1 MSEGRIIAAKRDE
14 RELTPDEI
22 AFFINGFT
30 RGDIP
35 DYQMAAF
42 AMAVCC
48 RGMTARETA
57 ALTDAMLRSGV
68 TLEWPEDGRPRVDK
82 HSTGGIGD
90 KVSLVLAPLLACCD
104 VVVPMIS
111 GRGLG
116 ATGGTL
122 DKLESIPGFRTDL
135 DLEDL
140 QRIAGEVGC
149 VICGATS
156 ELAPADR
163 KLYALRDVTGTVPS
177 LPLITS
183 SIMSKKLAEG
193 LDALALDV
201 KFSSGAFMKSHDR
214 AVELAQAMVDVG
226 SSMGVRT
233 SALLTDM
240 SQPLGR
246 AIGNAIE
253 VNEAVAALQGD
264 GPDDLRELTLA
275 LGAELLLAVGRATSA
290 DDAVRL
296 QHEQFDSG
304 RACEKLREMAAAQG
318 GDIDAPRAIAPR
330 HVLTAERAGYVE
342 IVDAEQFGWAV
353 IELGGGRRVQWDVI
367 DHSVGLECLV
377 KTGDR
382 VDAGQPLLHVF
393 ANADGV
399 ARVRPL
405 IDRALRIGDERPAA
419 PKLIES
425 SLRS

>member
-1 MSEGRIIAAKRDE
+1 MNAVNLIAAKRDGH
-14 RELTPDEI
+14 ELSPAEV
-22 AFFINGFT
+22 AFLINSFT
-30 RGDIP
+30 RGEVP

-48 RGMTARETA
+48 RGMTPRETA
-57 ALTDAMLRSGV
+57 ALTDVMLRSGV
-68 TLEWPEDGRPRVDK
+68 TLVWPDDGRPRVDK

-90 KVSLVLAPLLACCD
+90 KVSLILAPLLACCD

-122 DKLESIPGFRTDL
+122 DKLDSIPGFRTDL
-135 DLEDL
+135 DLDEL
-140 QRIAGEVGC
+140 RRIAGEVGC

-193 LDALALDV
+193 LDALVLDV

-214 AVELAQAMVDVG
+214 ARELAQAMVDVG
-226 SSMGVRT
+226 TSMGVKT

-246 AIGNAIE
+246 AIGNALE
-253 VNEAVAALQGD
+253 VNEAVATLQGD
-264 GPDDLRELTLA
+264 GPDDLRDLTLA
-275 LGAELLLAVGRATSA
+275 LGAELLVAVDRAASA

-296 QHEQFDSG
+296 QQAQIDSG
-304 RACEKLREMAAAQG
+304 RAYAKLRELVTAQG
-318 GDIDAPRAIAPR
+318 GDVDAPRAIAPR
-330 HVLTAERAGYVE
+330 HVLTSERAGYVE

-353 IELGGGRRVQWDVI
+353 IELGGGRRMQGDAI
-367 DHSVGLECLV
+367 DHTVGLECLV

-382 VDAGQPLLHVF
+382 VDAGQPLVHVF
-393 ANADGV
+393 ANEDGV
-399 ARVRPL
+399 ERVRPL
-405 IDRALRIGDERPAA
+405 IDRALRVIDERPAA
-419 PKLIES
+419 PGLIETC
-425 SLRS
+425 LRS

>member
-1 MSEGRIIAAKRDE
+1 MNATTLIAAKRDGH
-14 RELTPDEI
+14 ELSRAEI
-22 AFFINGFT
+22 AFLINGFT
-30 RGDIP
+30 RSEVP

-68 TLEWPEDGRPRVDK
+68 TLAWPDDGRPRVDK

-90 KVSLVLAPLLACCD
+90 KVSLVLAPILACSD
-104 VVVPMIS
+104 LVVPMIS

-122 DKLESIPGFRTDL
+122 DKLESISGFRTDL
-135 DLEDL
+135 DLDEL
-140 QRIAGEVGC
+140 QRIASEVGC

-193 LDALALDV
+193 LDALVLDV

-226 SSMGVRT
+226 TSMGVKT

-246 AIGNAIE
+246 AIGNALE
-253 VNEAVAALQGD
+253 VNEAVETLQGD

-275 LGAELLLAVGRATSA
+275 LGAELLVAVDRAASRE
-290 DDAVRL
+290 DAVRI
-296 QHEQFDSG
+296 QQGQIDSG
-304 RACEKLREMAAAQG
+304 RAYAKFREMVTAQG
-318 GDIDAPRAIAPR
+318 GDVDAPRAIAPR

-342 IVDAEQFGWAV
+342 IIDAEQFGWAV
-353 IELGGGRRVQWDVI
+353 IELGGGRRAQADVI
-367 DHSVGLECLV
+367 DHTVGLECLV

-382 VDAGQPLLHVF
+382 VDTGQPLVHVY

-399 ARVRPL
+399 ERVRPL
-405 IDRALRIGDERPAA
+405 IDRALRVIDERPAA
-419 PKLIES
+419 PGLIETC
-425 SLRS
+425 LRS

>member
-1 MSEGRIIAAKRDE
+1 MNSVKLIAAKRDGH
-14 RELTPDEI
+14 ELSPAEI

-30 RGDIP
+30 RGEIP
-35 DYQMAAF
+35 DYQMAAL
-42 AMAVCC
+42 AMAVCW
-48 RGMTARETA
+48 RGMTPLETA

-68 TLEWPEDGRPRVDK
+68 TLAWPDDGRPRVDK

-104 VVVPMIS
+104 LVVPMIS

-135 DLEDL
+135 ELDEL
-140 QRIAGEVGC
+140 QRIAGTVGC
-149 VICGATS
+149 VICAATS

-193 LDALALDV
+193 LEALVLDV

-214 AVELAQAMVDVG
+214 AMELARAMVDVG
-226 SSMGVRT
+226 TSMGVKT

-246 AIGNAIE
+246 AIGNALE
-253 VNEAVAALQGD
+253 VNEAVATLQGH

-275 LGAELLLAVGRATSA
+275 LGAELLVTVGRAASEA
-290 DDAVRL
+290 DALRL
-296 QHEQFDSG
+296 QQAQIDSG
-304 RACEKLREMAAAQG
+304 RAYAKFREMASAQG
-318 GDIDAPRAIAPR
+318 GDVDAPRTLAPR

-353 IELGGGRRVQWDVI
+353 IELGGGRRAQGDVV

-377 KTGDR
+377 KTGER
-382 VDAGQPLLHVF
+382 VDAGQPLVHVF

-399 ARVRPL
+399 ERVRPL
-405 IDRALRIGDERPAA
+405 IDRALRVVDERPVV

-425 SLRS
+425 CLRS